1 MDCSLPG
8 FSVHGILQA
17 RILEWVTI
25 SFSRGSSRPRDR
37 TRVSHI
43 GGRRFNLWATREAD
57 LYLSTHENASSGIS
71 YTQMG
76 PHCRQCSV
84 SCFFLSRV
92 YLGHLFTFT
101 PDEGWPHSFQQ
112 LLGNPW
118 YRLTD
123 IPELFMC
130 QLCNHALGL
139 LNGSCLESCLP
150 SGDRSYDYLH
160 SREVAQRGRGHIA
173 QGHRAI

>member
-1 MDCSLPG
+1 MQVNVGST
-8 FSVHGILQA
+8 
-17 RILEWVTI
+17 RISHATEQLDPCCTTRGKRAHCNQDPTQQYIKKQYIPLLASFLAKKAWCCDPLI
-25 SFSRGSSRPRDR
+25 SPLTAHPVEHLRSIQRD
-37 TRVSHI
+37 
-43 GGRRFNLWATREAD
+43 L
-57 LYLSTHENASSGIS
+57 
-71 YTQMG
+71 
-76 PHCRQCSV
+76 
-84 SCFFLSRV
+84 
-92 YLGHLFTFT
+92 
-101 PDEGWPHSFQQ
+101 PHSFQQ